1 MSPILSHFF
10 IVYKYPYIMISES
23 KASGF
28 DGCGSFRAT
37 RSHNPT
43 QYSHIAGIILPE

>member
-10 IVYKYPYIMISES
+10 NVYKHPYIMISES
-23 KASGF
+23 KASDF
-28 DGCGSFRAT
+28 DFCESFCAT